1 MQIKK
6 YGITLTRLTEEDLE
20 LLRQQRNAEH
30 ISKYMEFR
38 EHITEEAQ
46 KTWFETIDNNNNLY
60 FIISYKG
67 EKIGLINSKDIQWNP
82 LRSEAGLF
90 IWEQSYWHTSIP
102 AFSTLVLLEI
112 AFFVDQAEVSYCSV
126 LSDNP
131 RAQHFNKQL
140 GYELL
145 PDQETV
151 YNQRYQLTKE
161 RFFRKTRKIIRAAET
176 LSKEEE
182 KTLSISFTK
191 EDFETGIAQLL
202 MEHADSSTYKEIIDT
217 ALGKTV
223 VCKNMR

>member
-6 YGITLTRLTEEDLE
+6 YGITLTRLEEGDLE

-30 ISKYMEFR
+30 ISRYMEFR
-38 EHITEEAQ
+38 EHITQEGQ
-46 KTWFETIDNNNNLY
+46 KKWFESINNNNNLY

-67 EKIGLINSKDIQWNP
+67 EKIGLINSKEIQWNP
-82 LRSEAGLF
+82 LQSEAGLF

-112 AFFVDQAEVSYCSV
+112 AFFIDQAEVSYCSV

-145 PDQETV
+145 PGQETV
-151 YNQRYQLTKE
+151 YNQRYQLTKA
-161 RFFRKTRKIIRAAET
+161 RFFRKTSKIIRAAET
-176 LSKEEE
+176 LSMEEE
-182 KTLSISFTK
+182 KTLSISFTHK
-191 EDFETGIAQLL
+191 DFETGIAQLL
-202 MEHADSSTYKEIIDT
+202 MEQADKNTFSEIIDT
-217 ALGKTV
+217 DLGQTV
-223 VCKNMR
+223 LFKSMR